1 MTSISRTI
9 YLSADVGVPTDVP
22 PAGSSLE
29 NPYVYDSVA
38 RELKAMADEG
48 LLQVVSEDRRQGVP
62 TSRPRAPRAPTSL
75 RHQACTLPIAAGST
89 CDPAGISCIR
99 PTSGAVAQSFVAR
112 LRKSGS
118 ISAPDQHGV

>member
-48 LLQVVSEDRRQGVP
+48 LLKVVSEDRRQGASEP
-62 TSRPRAPRAPTSL
+62 L
-75 RHQACTLPIAAGST
+75 IGH
-89 CDPAGISCIR
+89 IR
-99 PTSGAVAQSFVAR
+99 FAR
-112 LRKSGS
+112 LR
-118 ISAPDQHGV
+118 